1 MELSSLEINEIAS
14 LIDINVIRKLGL
26 HFGFEHAEIQRYEKT
41 NNQNPSQCIGTED
54 MMVAWHR
61 KGGTREQ
68 LCGALRAVDQS
79 RLAIRIES
87 GEFRVAPVAA
97 PAAVPLSSP
106 VPVLVPGPVPTPSGM
121 HNPPCTAVKQQ
132 TGEPEA
138 ALHAQSSNSNDK
150 PHRTGKVAA
159 SVDLER
165 VIPNIAQDIRQD
177 QINQLGRALGFRQ
190 AEIKRYESTNI
201 IMGKVT
207 VTGTRNMLHDW
218 KSRTSIAK
226 QKDELRQ
233 ALVESG
239 LTEVADEHLPLG
251 EFRVAPVA
259 APAPV
264 PVPGPVP
271 TPSGMHNP
279 PCTASKQQTGEP
291 EAALHAQSS
300 NSNDS
305 LMENTLAKMESL
317 NTSVL
322 YRPHRTGKVAE
333 SVDLERVIPNIAKDI
348 QQDQINQL
356 GRALGF
362 KQAQIN
368 RYESTNIIM
377 GKVTVTG
384 TRNMLHDW
392 KSRTSI
398 AKQKDEL
405 RQALVESGL
414 TGVADEHLPLE

>member
-54 MMVAWHR
+54 MLVAWHR

-68 LCGALRAVDQS
+68 LCRALRAVDQS
-79 RLAIRIES
+79 RLAIRIEN

-97 PAAVPLSSP
+97 PAPALVSGPL
-106 VPVLVPGPVPTPSGM
+106 PTPSDM
-121 HNPPCTAVKQQ
+121 PNPLCTGLKQQ

-138 ALHAQSSNSNDK
+138 ALHAQSSNNNDK
-150 PHRTGKVAA
+150 PHRTGKVAE
-159 SVDLER
+159 SVDLEK
-165 VIPNIAQDIRQD
+165 VIPNIALDIRQD

-226 QKDELRQ
+226 QKDELRH

-251 EFRVAPVA
+251 EFYVAPVL
-259 APAPV
+259 
-264 PVPGPVP
+264 VPGPVP
-271 TPSGMHNP
+271 APSGRPMPNP
-279 PCTASKQQTGEP
+279 PFTALKEQTGEP
-291 EAALHAQSS
+291 EATLYSQSS
-300 NSNDS
+300 NSDDS
-305 LMENTLAKMESL
+305 WMENTLAKMESL
-317 NTSVL
+317 NTSAL
-322 YRPHRTGKVAE
+322 NRPHRTGKVAK
-333 SVDLERVIPNIAKDI
+333 SVDLELVIPNIAKDI

-362 KQAQIN
+362 RQAQIN
-368 RYESTNIIM
+368 RYESTNIIA
-377 GKVTVTG
+377 GNFTVKG

-405 RQALVESGL
+405 RQALVKSGL